1 MPQPNDASTLRL
13 SCTKPEL
20 DKPIPVNNDATV
32 SHRRIY
38 SHKLFKKL
46 AKRGKISVGVLGFQE
61 NHRVVNE
68 PGQWLAFHLT
78 PGN

>member
-1 MPQPNDASTLRL
+1 MQKTIYSVRTQPSIRARIALDMLRDASA
-13 SCTKPEL
+13 
-20 DKPIPVNNDATV
+20 N
-32 SHRRIY
+32 Y

-46 AKRGKISVGVLGFQE
+46 AKRGKISVGGLGFQE